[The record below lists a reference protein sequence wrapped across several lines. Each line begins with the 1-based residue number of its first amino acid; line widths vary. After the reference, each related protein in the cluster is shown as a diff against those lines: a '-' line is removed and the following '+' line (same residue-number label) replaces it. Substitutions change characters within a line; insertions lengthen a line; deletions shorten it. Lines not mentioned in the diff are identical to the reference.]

1 MCKCSGECCV
11 CACGGGC
18 LAGNGDD
25 DFIPASKEKVIEN
38 LDNNKYERYREYMIK
53 YLKEKYNFDY
63 IKGRESEGK
72 SMLHNATVKHEENKV
87 LEEFWIMRAV
97 KEGKLPFDFK
107 KTVIGERKL
116 DHEPSKNEIAQFLS
130 DSKADF
136 VSVVQNY
143 RFANELPF

>member
-63 IKGRESEGK
+63 IKGRESEEK
-72 SMLHNATVKHEENKV
+72 SMLHNVTVKHEENKV
-87 LEEFWIMRAV
+87 LEKYWIMRAEK
-97 KEGKLPFDFK
+97 KEGKDPIPYSESFK
-107 KTVIGERKL
+107 EKEL
-116 DHEPSKNEIAQFLS
+116 DNEPTPYEIAQFLS
-130 DSKADF
+130 DSK
-136 VSVVQNY
+136 S
-143 RFANELPF
+143 RFRVGGAELQV